1 MESLKLDRPRTF
13 LAPVDFSCMGYALP
27 AAIGGSLANPDRSVV
42 AIMGDGAFLMT
53 GMELMTAAQLEAP
66 VALFILRDRELTQ
79 IAQFQDTAF
88 ARRSSSDLPD
98 FDLGML
104 CRGLQV
110 PYLSIDDESELSDAI
125 GKAQEAL
132 KHGPV
137 VIEVR
142 FDNSQRTY
150 FTEGVLRTNFA
161 RLPWTD
167 RIRFAARALGRRIE
181 IP

>member
-1 MESLKLDRPRTF
+1 
-13 LAPVDFSCMGYALP
+13 
-27 AAIGGSLANPDRSVV
+27 
-42 AIMGDGAFLMT
+42 
-53 GMELMTAAQLEAP
+53 
-66 VALFILRDRELTQ
+66 
-79 IAQFQDTAF
+79 
-88 ARRSSSDLPD
+88 
-98 FDLGML
+98 ML

-125 GKAQEAL
+125 GKAREAL